1 MEEKKIEEMTEKEI
15 LRQQLELLAKVSK
28 DTADEMLPRLSESMC
43 QIYSLIERPNIFQTI
58 YLKKKRKNSSFA
70 KEHLAHHQTLAF

>member
-28 DTADEMLPRLSESMC
+28 DTADEILPQLSESMC
-43 QIYSLIERPNIFQTI
+43 QIYSLIERLSIFSN
-58 YLKKKRKNSSFA
+58 YLP
-70 KEHLAHHQTLAF
+70 KEETEE